1 MTARKLVYLNEF
13 NVRMGHTTYFPFV
26 SGILHSFA
34 ETNPVIAAN
43 YEFAPYVFYMDSLPT
58 VLRQYDRKPDVA
70 AFSVSMWNEQL
81 SLQVAAE
88 VKARWPDA
96 LVVFGGPQVPHDPT
110 GYMKRFPF
118 IDVSIRAEGEEAFSA
133 TLERLLESRDFRDL
147 ANVSFRA
154 PATGG
159 EIVRNPQSLEFSRS
173 LDEYPSP
180 YLENKYDYMMRDY
193 KDIEFQAI
201 IETNRGCPFLCTFCY
216 WGRGGTTRR
225 YRYHDLDRV
234 FAEIDWAG
242 RNGIRYMFNADSNFG
257 MHRRDREIAEF
268 LVETKKK
275 YGFPEKFRTCWGKN
289 TDQAILEIAALL
301 HAHDMEKGVTL
312 ARQTNTKAALANI
325 KRGNIKLETYENLQ
339 HQLNDMKIPVYTE
352 MILGMPGE
360 TYETWKTGLEQ
371 LLQASLKN
379 QIFVYQ
385 CEVYPN
391 TEMAEP
397 EYQAKHGIKTRRID
411 LREIHGSIRSA
422 DWVQEHQD
430 IIVETATMPVA
441 DWLRMTRLST
451 VTMLLHSMKLGF
463 FLMSYVA
470 DRYDLA
476 YTDFVEYLAEARFAA
491 PAPILRRELG
501 HIDAYSDNLLAGGG
515 RGVELAEFG
524 PIYWDI
530 EEACFLRISEAY
542 DAFFAELEAATRDFL
557 AARGHQVLE
566 AELAEVMRYQRIRM
580 ASRDD
585 GPAETHEFTYNI
597 PDYFEHRYGQARIPV
612 RREAQSLTASPRQF
626 HGDRLLFARNV
637 LLWGRKSGTM
647 LVQVDRSDEAEVAL
661 SPASGSS
668 GIAMEASLS

>member
-1 MTARKLVYLNEF
+1 MTGKKLVYLNEF

-26 SGILHSFA
+26 SGILHAFA
-34 ETNPVIAAN
+34 ETNPAVAGN
-43 YEFAPYVFYMDSLPT
+43 FDFAPYVFYMDSLPQ
-58 VLRQYDRKPDVA
+58 VLGQYDRKPDVA

-88 VKARWPDA
+88 LKARWPDV
-96 LVVFGGPQVPHDPT
+96 LIVFGGPQVPHHPAD
-110 GYMKRFPF
+110 YMNRYPF
-118 IDVSIRAEGEEAFSA
+118 IDVAIRAEGEDAFA
-133 TLERLLESRDFRDL
+133 QTLERLLESRDFRGIP
-147 ANVSFRA
+147 NVSFRSD
-154 PATGG
+154 G
-159 EIVRNPQSLEFSRS
+159 EILRNPETIEFVRS

-180 YLENKYDYMMRDY
+180 YLENKYDYMMSAY
-193 KDIEFQAI
+193 PDIEFQAI

-289 TDQAILEIAALL
+289 TDQAILEIASLL

-312 ARQTNTKAALANI
+312 ARQTNTKKALANI

-371 LLQASLKN
+371 LLKASLKN

-391 TEMAEP
+391 TEMHDP
-397 EYQAKHGIKTRRID
+397 EYQSKHGIRTRQIE
-411 LREIHGSIRSA
+411 LREIHGSIRSTE
-422 DWVQEHQD
+422 WVKEYQD
-430 IIVETATMPVA
+430 IIVETGSMPLA
-441 DWLRMTRLST
+441 DWRRMTRLST

-470 DRYDLA
+470 DRYGVD
-476 YTDFVEYLAEARFAA
+476 YMDFVEYIAEGQF
-491 PAPILRRELG
+491 PVDAPILRRELG
-501 HIDAYSDNLLAGGG
+501 QIDAYTDNLLAGGG
-515 RGVELAEFG
+515 RGVELPEYG

-530 EEACFLRISEAY
+530 EEACFLRISAEY
-542 DAFFAELEAATRDFL
+542 DAFFAELDAVTRAFL
-557 AARGHQVLE
+557 AAHGRDVVE
-566 AELAEVMRYQRIRM
+566 AEMDEVMRYQRLRM
-580 ASRDD
+580 ASESD
-585 GPAETHEFTYNI
+585 GAPSEHHFRFNI
-597 PDYFEHRYGQARIPV
+597 PDYFERRYGLSPIPV
-612 RREAQSLTASPRQF
+612 REEPQSLTIMPRQF
-626 HGDRLLFARNV
+626 DGDRLRFAREV

-647 LVQVDRSDEAEVAL
+647 LVRIDREDESEVAL
-661 SPASGSS
+661 SPAHGNTAVAVESRATAG
-668 GIAMEASLS
+668 